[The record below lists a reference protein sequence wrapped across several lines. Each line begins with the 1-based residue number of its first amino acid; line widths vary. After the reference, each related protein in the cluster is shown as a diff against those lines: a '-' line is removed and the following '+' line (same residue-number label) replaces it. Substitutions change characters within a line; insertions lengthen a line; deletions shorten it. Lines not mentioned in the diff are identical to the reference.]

1 MDHLPEPTPTA
12 PAAGQP
18 ALDDQARQFLAAI
31 EDAMSAPTSYR
42 DDTPVPA
49 VGAALPVPQPG
60 RPPMSQKATD
70 TSALILSVG
79 AASLPVGAAVTG
91 ILWASGTA
99 DPFVVGLIFGAPTA
113 LALALARL
121 FRTAKQA
128 EPDVHHHH
136 YEGAQIVQD
145 HSTTNT
151 RTTGLWAS
159 TRNQLER

>member
-1 MDHLPEPTPTA
+1 MNQLPEQ
-12 PAAGQP
+12 PAETAGQP
-18 ALDDQARQFLAAI
+18 TAHDYAEARRLLAALDHI
-31 EDAMSAPTSYR
+31 PTSFR
-42 DDTPVPA
+42 DETPVPP
-49 VGAALPVPQPG
+49 VGTALPVPQPG
-60 RPPMSQKATD
+60 RPPMSQRATD

-79 AASLPVGAAVTG
+79 AASLPFGAAVTG
-91 ILWASGTA
+91 ILWASGNA
-99 DPFVVGLIFGAPTA
+99 DPLVVGLLFGAPTA

-159 TRNQLER
+159 TRNQLPRG